1 MQKARRLRRKK
12 PKPCKLTIHLRKA
25 EVWIVEMFFLPVITS
40 ILCQC
45 FVTWLA
51 HWLKW

>member
-1 MQKARRLRRKK
+1 MRKAQRLRRKK
-12 PKPCKLTIHLRKA
+12 PKPHRLTTRLHKA

-40 ILCQC
+40 VVCQC
-45 FVTWLA
+45 LVIWLA